1 VLRGRRSGGVR
12 ALPRLRLVAF
22 ATIASLLPLGSYAFL
37 TAAPAAADTAPT
49 VTAVSPDVGPVAGG
63 TAVTITGTGFIVG
76 STTVAFGT
84 TPATD
89 VTVTSDTTL
98 TATAPPNPTGG
109 SVDVVVTATDTVAV
123 PSATSPDDLFAYGP
137 PTVTGLSPGAGPIA
151 GGTVVTV
158 TGTSFVP
165 GASVSFGATA
175 ATDVTVTSATTLQA
189 TAPAGVDTGV
199 VDVTVTTP
207 GSDGGTSGTSPL
219 DLYAYAA
226 PTVTA
231 IAPSTGLADTATSVT
246 ITGTDFSFGDTV
258 DFGATPATI
267 VAVWSPTM
275 IVASSPTTLDGGVDI
290 TVANA
295 IGTSPTSVVDQF
307 AAGAPAVTSIS
318 PSAGPVG
325 GGGTVTVTGDG
336 FVLGTTVAFGGVA
349 ASGVTVVSPTSLVAT
364 APPGPTGSVDLT
376 VTDPGATPVTSATSV
391 ADLYAYGV
399 PTVTAVS
406 PDTGP
411 VTGGSAVTVTG
422 SGFVPGL
429 AVSFGSVPATGVTVN
444 ATGTSLQVI
453 APAEAAGSV
462 DVTAT
467 DAAGT
472 SAITLNDLYAY
483 GAPVVTSVV
492 PDAGPLTGGNYVIVA
507 GSGFVPGMTAY
518 FGAQESTSVTVMPG
532 GTGFYALVP
541 SATAG
546 PVDIT
551 ATTTQGTS
559 ATTLKDAY
567 FYGTPVVTGLT
578 PGTGSTAGGTSVT
591 ITGTGFAP
599 DSTVSFGLEPATS
612 ATVTSSTSISAVAPA
627 ANLGVI
633 PVRVTSPAGMS
644 PLTPA
649 DNFEYDDQ
657 LQISCAPPPA
667 VSSSCNNIDLPA
679 VNLQGEWQNAAA
691 PANSLYVTDD
701 RGDATV
707 GWSLS
712 AYLVPSSD
720 NPNSWCDGW
729 SGFCNATAGSDS
741 ASSNAKIPADYLSLT
756 ALSCAPAAGNSSPA
770 PLAGSGGNF
779 PIGPGAVSLCTAQAG
794 SSAGTFKVDG
804 IFSLQVPPW
813 VYAGQYEATVVFL
826 VM

>member
-1 VLRGRRSGGVR
+1 MRRGRRSGGVR
-12 ALPRLRLVAF
+12 AFSRGRLVAF
-22 ATIASLLPLGSYAFL
+22 ATIATLLPVGSYAFL
-37 TAAPAAADTAPT
+37 SAPPAGADTAPT
-49 VTAVSPDVGPVAGG
+49 VSAVSPDIGPTAGG
-63 TAVTITGTGFIVG
+63 TVVTITGTGFIVG
-76 STTVAFGT
+76 STTVAFGAT
-84 TPATD
+84 AATD

-98 TATAPPNPTGG
+98 TATAPPNLPGG
-109 SVDVVVTATDTVAV
+109 SVDVVVTVTDTVPV
-123 PSATSPDDLFAYGP
+123 PSATTPADLFAYGP

-165 GASVSFGATA
+165 GATVSFGASA
-175 ATDVTVTSATTLQA
+175 ATNVTVTSATTLQA
-189 TAPAGVDTGV
+189 TAPSSVDTGV

-207 GSDGGTSGTSPL
+207 PTDGGTSGTGPS
-219 DLYAYAA
+219 DLYAYA
-226 PTVTA
+226 
-231 IAPSTGLADTATSVT
+231 
-246 ITGTDFSFGDTV
+246 
-258 DFGATPATI
+258 
-267 VAVWSPTM
+267 
-275 IVASSPTTLDGGVDI
+275 
-290 TVANA
+290 
-295 IGTSPTSVVDQF
+295 
-307 AAGAPAVTSIS
+307 APAVTSIS
-318 PSAGPVG
+318 PSTGAAGVATLVTITGTDFSSGDTVNFGATAATGVTVWSSTMIVASSPVSLVGGADVTVVNALGASPTSVADQFAAGAPTVSAVSPPAGPVG
-325 GGGTVTVTGDG
+325 GGGTVTVTGTG
-336 FVLGTTVAFGGVA
+336 FVAGTTVAFGGVA

-364 APPGPTGSVDLT
+364 APAGPSGSVDLT
-376 VTDPGATPVTSATSV
+376 VATAQGTSATST
-391 ADLYAYGV
+391 ADLYAYGAPV
-399 PTVTAVS
+399 VTAVA

-411 VTGGSAVTVTG
+411 VTGGSAVIVTG
-422 SGFVPGL
+422 SGFVPGVT
-429 AVSFGSVPATGVTVN
+429 VSFGSTPATGVTVN
-444 ATGTSLQVI
+444 ATGTSLQVV
-453 APAEAAGSV
+453 APLEVAGSV
-462 DVTAT
+462 DVTVT
-467 DAAGT
+467 DTGGT
-472 SAITLNDLYAY
+472 STVSLSDLYAY
-483 GAPVVTSVV
+483 GAPVVTSVA
-492 PDAGPLTGGNYVIVA
+492 PDAGPLAGGNYVIVA
-507 GSGFVPGMTAY
+507 GSGFVPGMTVS
-518 FGAQESTSVTVMPG
+518 FGILASTSVTVMPG

-541 SATAG
+541 PGTPG

-551 ATTTQGTS
+551 VNTAQGTS

-567 FYGTPVVTGLT
+567 FYGSPAVTGLT

-612 ATVTSSTSISAVAPA
+612 TTVTSATSITAVAPA

-667 VSSSCNNIDLPA
+667 ISTSCNSINLPA
-679 VNLQGEWQNAAA
+679 VNLQGQWQNAAA

-712 AYLVPSSD
+712 AYMVPSTY
-720 NPNSWCDGW
+720 NANSWCAGW

-741 ASSNAKIPADYLSLT
+741 ASANAKIPADYLSLT
-756 ALSCAPAAGNSSPA
+756 GVSCAPAPGNSSPA

-779 PIGPGAVSLCTAQAG
+779 PVGPGAVSLCTAQAG
-794 SSAGTFKVDG
+794 SSEGTFKVDG